1 MRPVG
6 SESESVVEHEL
17 TARHL
22 LSVVESAVRHFRVV
36 LIHGP
41 RQSGKTTLS
50 KLVADKMGGTYW
62 SLEDDA
68 TRSAV
73 LDDPLHY
80 LADYP
85 TPVVLDEIQQGGDRV
100 VKHIKMQV
108 DENPTPGRFLITGST
123 NFLTV
128 PTISESL
135 AGRVAIC
142 DLWPLSAAEL
152 TGTAG
157 SQVHKWFDAPFGW
170 DRRTI
175 RWEEAPS
182 RNDYFRQA
190 CLGGYPEA
198 ATLTPP
204 ARQRWFDGYLR
215 TVTARDIM
223 ALSGIRSDA
232 DLNALMVWAAA
243 ATGQELN
250 IAPTAQK
257 LGISPPTLRSYLEW
271 LETVRLVHRLW
282 PWSRNHVAKA
292 AKRPKLHVTD
302 TGLVAALL
310 GIDSSAL
317 SSPSSTISG
326 ALLES
331 FVVNEVTRQL
341 SAADYPRVRL
351 SQFRD
356 RYGRREVDLVLE
368 QGDGS
373 MIAMEVKATSSPAG
387 QHVETLKW
395 LRDRMDRV
403 DPGSFKAG
411 YLLHTGKTCL
421 TISDRI
427 HLRPIAA
434 LWLEPEPEQ
443 LPLP

>member
-1 MRPVG
+1 MAERK
-6 SESESVVEHEL
+6 L

-22 LSVVESAVRHFRVV
+22 QSVVEAAVRNFRVV
-36 LIHGP
+36 LVHGP

-50 KLVADKMGGTYW
+50 KIVADKMGGTYW

-68 TRSAV
+68 TRSAI
-73 LDDPLHY
+73 LDDPQHY
-80 LADYP
+80 LTNYP
-85 TPVVLDEIQQGGDRV
+85 APIVLDEIQQGGDRV
-100 VKHIKMQV
+100 VRHIKMQV
-108 DENPTPGRFLITGST
+108 DEEPSPGRFLITGST

-142 DLWPLSAAEL
+142 DLWPLSAAEM
-152 TGTAG
+152 TGAAEP
-157 SQVHKWFDAPFGW
+157 QVHKWFNAPFGW

-175 RWEEAPS
+175 KWDAAPS
-182 RNDYFRQA
+182 REDYFRQA
-190 CLGGYPEA
+190 CQGGYPEVMNLA
-198 ATLTPP
+198 P
-204 ARQRWFDGYLR
+204 RNRRRWFDGYLQ
-215 TVTARDIM
+215 TVTARDIL
-223 ALSGIRSDA
+223 ALSRIRSDA
-232 DLNALMVWAAA
+232 DLNALLLWAAA
-243 ATGQELN
+243 ATSQELN
-250 IAPTAQK
+250 IARTSQK

-271 LETVRLVHRLW
+271 LETVRLVQRLW

-292 AKRPKLHVTD
+292 AKRPKIHVTD

-341 SAADYPRVRL
+341 SAADHPRVRL

-356 RYGRREVDLVLE
+356 RNGRYEVDLVLE
-368 QGDGS
+368 QGDGA
-373 MIAMEVKATSSPAG
+373 MIAMEVKATSSPAA
-387 QHVETLKW
+387 QHVETLTW
-395 LRDRMDRV
+395 LRDKMDRT

>member
-1 MRPVG
+1 MAERK
-6 SESESVVEHEL
+6 L

-22 LSVVESAVRHFRVV
+22 QSVVESAVRHFRVV
-36 LIHGP
+36 LVHGP

-50 KLVADKMGGTYW
+50 KIVADKMGGTYW
-62 SLEDDA
+62 SLEDDT
-68 TRSAV
+68 TRSAI
-73 LDDPLHY
+73 LDDPQHY
-80 LADYP
+80 LTNYP
-85 TPVVLDEIQQGGDRV
+85 APIVLDEIQQGGDRV
-100 VKHIKMQV
+100 VRHIKMQV
-108 DENPTPGRFLITGST
+108 DEDPSPGRFLITGST

-142 DLWPLSAAEL
+142 DLWPLSAAEM
-152 TGTAG
+152 TGAAEP
-157 SQVHKWFDAPFGW
+157 QVHKWFNAPFGW

-175 RWEEAPS
+175 KWDAAPS
-182 RNDYFRQA
+182 REDYFRQA
-190 CLGGYPEA
+190 CEGGYPEVMA
-198 ATLTPP
+198 LAP
-204 ARQRWFDGYLR
+204 RNRRRWFDGYLQ
-215 TVTARDIM
+215 TVTARDIL
-223 ALSGIRSDA
+223 ALSRIRSDA
-232 DLNALMVWAAA
+232 DLNALLLWAAA
-243 ATGQELN
+243 ATSQELN
-250 IAPTAQK
+250 IARTSQK

-271 LETVRLVHRLW
+271 LETVRLVQRLW
-282 PWSRNHVAKA
+282 SWSRNHVAKA
-292 AKRPKLHVTD
+292 AKRPKIHVTD

-341 SAADYPRVRL
+341 SAADHPRVRL

-356 RYGRREVDLVLE
+356 RNGRYEVDLVLE
-368 QGDGS
+368 QGDGA
-373 MIAMEVKATSSPAG
+373 MIAMEVKATSSPAA
-387 QHVETLKW
+387 QHVETLTW
-395 LRDRMDRV
+395 LRDKMDRA

>member
-1 MRPVG
+1 MERK
-6 SESESVVEHEL
+6 L

-22 LSVVESAVRHFRVV
+22 QSVVESAVRHFRVV
-36 LIHGP
+36 LVHGP

-50 KLVADKMGGTYW
+50 KIVADKMDGTYW

-68 TRSAV
+68 TRSAI
-73 LDDPLHY
+73 LDDPQHY
-80 LADYP
+80 LTNYP
-85 TPVVLDEIQQGGDRV
+85 APIVLDEIQQGGDRV
-100 VKHIKMQV
+100 VRHIKMQV
-108 DENPTPGRFLITGST
+108 DEDPTPGRFLITGST

-128 PTISESL
+128 PNISESL

-142 DLWPLSAAEL
+142 DLWPLSAAEM
-152 TGTAG
+152 TGAAG
-157 SQVHKWFDAPFGW
+157 PQVHKWFDAPFGW
-170 DRRTI
+170 DRRAI
-175 RWEEAPS
+175 KWDSAPS
-182 RNDYFRQA
+182 REDYFRQA
-190 CLGGYPEA
+190 CRGGYPEVMA
-198 ATLTPP
+198 LAPGN
-204 ARQRWFDGYLR
+204 RQRWFDGYVQ
-215 TVTARDIM
+215 TVTARDIL

-232 DLNALMVWAAA
+232 DLNALLLWSAA
-243 ATGQELN
+243 ATSQELN
-250 IAPTAQK
+250 ITRTSQK

-292 AKRPKLHVTD
+292 AKRPKIHVTD

-317 SSPSSTISG
+317 SSQNSTISG

-341 SAADYPRVRL
+341 SAADHPRVRL

-356 RYGRREVDLVLE
+356 RNGRHEVDLVLE
-368 QGDGS
+368 RGDGA
-373 MIAMEVKATSSPAG
+373 MIAMEIKATSSPAA
-387 QHVETLKW
+387 QHVETLTW
-395 LRDRMDRV
+395 LRDRMDRT

-443 LPLP
+443 LPWP

>member
-1 MRPVG
+1 MADR
-6 SESESVVEHEL
+6 EL

-22 LSVVESAVRHFRVV
+22 QSVVESAVRHFRVV
-36 LIHGP
+36 LVHGP

-50 KLVADKMGGTYW
+50 KIVADKMGGTYW

-68 TRSAV
+68 TRLAI
-73 LDDPLHY
+73 LDDPQHY
-80 LADYP
+80 LTNYP
-85 TPVVLDEIQQGGDRV
+85 APIVLDEIQQGGDRV
-100 VKHIKMQV
+100 VRHIKMQV

-142 DLWPLSAAEL
+142 DLWPLSAAEM
-152 TGTAG
+152 TGAAG
-157 SQVHKWFDAPFGW
+157 PQVHKWFTAPFGW

-175 RWEEAPS
+175 KWDSAPS
-182 RNDYFRQA
+182 REDYFRQA
-190 CLGGYPEA
+190 CQGGYPEVMNLA
-198 ATLTPP
+198 SQN
-204 ARQRWFDGYLR
+204 RRRWFDGYLQ
-215 TVTARDIM
+215 TVTARDIL

-232 DLNALMVWAAA
+232 DLNALLLWAAA
-243 ATGQELN
+243 ATSQELN
-250 IAPTAQK
+250 IARTSQK

-292 AKRPKLHVTD
+292 AKRPKIHVTD

-341 SAADYPRVRL
+341 SAADHPRVRL

-356 RYGRREVDLVLE
+356 RNGRYEVDLILE
-368 QGDGS
+368 QGDGA
-373 MIAMEVKATSSPAG
+373 MIAMEVKATSSPAA
-387 QHVETLKW
+387 QHVETLTW